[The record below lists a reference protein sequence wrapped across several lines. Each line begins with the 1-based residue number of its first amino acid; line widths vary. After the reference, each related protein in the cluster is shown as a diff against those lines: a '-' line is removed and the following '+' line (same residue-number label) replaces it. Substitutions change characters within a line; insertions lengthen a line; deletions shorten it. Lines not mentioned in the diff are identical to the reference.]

1 MLLDPQETL
10 SLNKLIVR
18 QIGCNNRSRLA
29 KLNGNKLI
37 LCSSINRG
45 DSIKYDWI
53 DTIAINQH
61 NNHSNNHNNN
71 NVVNGN
77 VINHVNSKPKFH
89 FVNFVEKQMTTM
101 TLTQADYSLI
111 RMEPMIVKQHDNH
124 HHHHHHHRP
133 FGLIFYATRII
144 PKTIKSSLKRLVA
157 KFNQQQQQQQSSTTS
172 NNNGSN
178 LESPPDNGS
187 HRAANN
193 GSIFKSTGIHII
205 IILIKTE

>member
-1 MLLDPQETL
+1 MNYSGFVFDVKAVLCIYFLLF
-10 SLNKLIVR
+10 SLLIYANWTSFNHNSNDNDDEKSRKKRR
-18 QIGCNNRSRLA
+18 QRRRQQQRQRRLHE
-29 KLNGNKLI
+29 KEN
-37 LCSSINRG
+37 
-45 DSIKYDWI
+45 
-53 DTIAINQH
+53 

-124 HHHHHHHRP
+124 HYHHYHHRP

-187 HRAANN
+187 HRQPIMDQYSNQPEF
-193 GSIFKSTGIHII
+193 I
-205 IILIKTE
+205 